1 MADVDLAQLRADA
14 LGGDARA
21 LCALGKRLVLG
32 GGVRPSPLEGVEFL
46 KQAHAGGDGEAAA
59 LMARFAAW
67 GVLRAPNRNEALDL
81 LALAAERGWVSSQEE
96 LRFLAREGGSDWKA
110 LRARI
115 DLGDLCASP
124 PKRAVSESPRV
135 RHIENFATPA
145 ECDRLIALAS
155 GAMRPAQVYRG
166 SAELQMSGDRTN
178 SEADFVI
185 GCADVALSLICQRI
199 ASAVGIP
206 PIYFE
211 VAKLLHYEV
220 GQQFAMHGDFLELAT
235 PEQRAEVERR
245 GQRVATV
252 LIYLNDDFEGGE
264 TEFARGARHAPRKGD
279 ALAFVNVT
287 PSGAPDYESL
297 HAGLAPT
304 RGEKWLFS
312 QWIRSKPVNAFA
324 TPGPLPGELDPAWRE
339 KF

>member
-1 MADVDLAQLRADA
+1 
-14 LGGDARA
+14 
-21 LCALGKRLVLG
+21 
-32 GGVRPSPLEGVEFL
+32 
-46 KQAHAGGDGEAAA
+46 
-59 LMARFAAW
+59 
-67 GVLRAPNRNEALDL
+67 
-81 LALAAERGWVSSQEE
+81 
-96 LRFLAREGGSDWKA
+96 
-110 LRARI
+110 
-115 DLGDLCASP
+115 
-124 PKRAVSESPRV
+124 
-135 RHIENFATPA
+135 
-145 ECDRLIALAS
+145 
-155 GAMRPAQVYRG
+155 MRPAQVYRG
-166 SAELQMSGDRTN
+166 SAELQMSGERTN

-264 TEFARGARHAPRKGD
+264 TEFARIGARHAPRKGD

-287 PSGAPDYESL
+287 SSGGARL
-297 HAGLAPT
+297 
-304 RGEKWLFS
+304 
-312 QWIRSKPVNAFA
+312 
-324 TPGPLPGELDPAWRE
+324 
-339 KF
+339 